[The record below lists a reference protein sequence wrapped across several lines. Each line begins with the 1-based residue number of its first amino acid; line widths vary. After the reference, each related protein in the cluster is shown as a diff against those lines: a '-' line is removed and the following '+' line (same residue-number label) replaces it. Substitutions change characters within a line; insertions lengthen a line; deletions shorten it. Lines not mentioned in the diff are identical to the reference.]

1 MSAPEVAVA
10 PETLVQR
17 GIDAYNA
24 HDAAAFAAVYAPEM
38 QLHDLGGELF
48 LSGREALEERYAL
61 LFASAPNIH
70 VEILKRIVAGNVV
83 IDEERITNTPS
94 GRDAHLAVIYE
105 IEGAEISRV
114 WVTR

>member
-1 MSAPEVAVA
+1 MSAQDIAVA

-38 QLHDLGGELF
+38 QLHDL
-48 LSGREALEERYAL
+48 SGREALEERYAL

-70 VEILKRIVAGNVV
+70 VEILKRIVTGNVV

-94 GRDAHLAVIYE
+94 GRDAHVAVIYE
-105 IEGAEISRV
+105 IDGGEITRV